1 MDSQRVKREFR
12 PLEQIHLLP
21 QISIITAFLLPLP
34 PFFPFHEERRIQQ
47 NGRATTGRIDV
58 DRPRE
63 RINKRWYFPPEFSY
77 PRWIKLTSDG
87 TRDFIFTII
96 APRGAG
102 RSRSHLALCYAFK
115 LKFQRLSLLLFPRGE
130 INFLSR
136 YRIFCKLNFSIF
148 LPNAGVIPLL
158 TCVSYSCP

>member
-1 MDSQRVKREFR
+1 MLNENSAPSNKFICCLRF
-12 PLEQIHLLP
+12 PLSPPFSSL
-21 QISIITAFLLPLP
+21 FLL
-34 PFFPFHEERRIQQ
+34 FFLSFHEERRIQQ

-158 TCVSYSCP
+158 TCVSYPCP